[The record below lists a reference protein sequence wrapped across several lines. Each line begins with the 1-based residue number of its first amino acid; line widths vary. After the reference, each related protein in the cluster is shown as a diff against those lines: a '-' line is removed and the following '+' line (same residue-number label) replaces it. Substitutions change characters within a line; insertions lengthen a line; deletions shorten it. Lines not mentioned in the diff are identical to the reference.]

1 MSFPTHPPHPQIL
14 RLAEAFG
21 WREKENTI
29 RDLNF
34 SLIAHIITY
43 YNYHKNEGGGCG
55 DEGWG
60 SGWEGCDEL

>member
-43 YNYHKNEGGGCG
+43 YNYHKNEGGGVRRRRVG
-55 DEGWG
+55 VRVGRM
-60 SGWEGCDEL
+60 